1 MIFKLNDENFE
12 AKTAKGLKLIEF
24 STPWCGYCQKQV
36 PVLEELDKVW
46 IGQVNGDEAQY
57 LVQKFHIQVY
67 PTFLVLKDGKE
78 VSRFSGYH
86 TKIDIMNIL
95 MNYM

>member
-1 MIFKLNDENFE
+1 MIHKLNDENFDSL
-12 AKTAKGLKLIEF
+12 TDKGLKLIEF
-24 STPWCGYCQKQV
+24 STSWCGYCKKQE
-36 PVLEELDKVW
+36 PILEEMDKVW
-46 IGQVNGDEAQY
+46 IGQVDGDEAQY

-86 TKIDIMNIL
+86 SKFDLMNIL
-95 MNYM
+95 MNYL